1 MIKIE
6 EHNIKKNFDVIIIG
20 GGMTGCASAYFLT
33 KGGMKVALIEMRSIC
48 SGSSGRN
55 GGQVIQVE
63 GRDELSP
70 EMCKKKNSIAA
81 PGKKL
86 LSELNEELDFDIE
99 YRKNGS
105 LDMAYSEHDEKIIKQ
120 NIDWQRDAGED
131 KLVYLDPA
139 DLKEF
144 CPVFGDEI
152 RGAKLRKDDG
162 NVNPFRITY
171 AFAFAAQRLG
181 ASIFTYTTVKSLITG
196 RDKVLGVRTDKGD
209 FLAGYG
215 VVNATNAWT
224 KYLFP
229 EYPVV
234 PCKILA
240 FVTEQLPTIPLPAI
254 ETVTNDDFDR
264 TPFLFYGGSQ
274 KDGNVIIGGPPVTL
288 PESMDDHFNED
299 LMYDDISRFKR
310 LYAKYWPKIKDV
322 SLIRG
327 WGGAL
332 GFTPDALP
340 LVGRTRFENLYM
352 NTGFTN
358 GMAWCPICGQL
369 IAEVILKNG
378 KTSIP
383 IDIMDPE
390 RFSGEVFDWPE
401 KYNYT
406 ILHNYLATKHE
417 AERSKGY

>member
-1 MIKIE
+1 LIKIKE
-6 EHNIKKNFDVIIIG
+6 PDFKKNYDVIIIG
-20 GGMTGCASAYFLT
+20 GGMTGCASAYFLA
-33 KGGMKVALIEMRSIC
+33 KGGMKVALVEMRSLC
-48 SGSSGRN
+48 SGASGRN

-70 EMCKKKNSIAA
+70 EMCIKKNSIAA

-86 LSELNEELDFDIE
+86 LGELSEELDFDVE

-105 LDMAYSEHDEKIIKQ
+105 LDLAYSEHDERVIKMVME
-120 NIDWQRDAGED
+120 WQKSAGED
-131 KLVYLDPA
+131 QLVYLGSSE
-139 DLKEF
+139 LKEF
-144 CPVFGDEI
+144 CPVFGKEA

-162 NVNPFRITY
+162 NANPFRITY
-171 AFAFAAQRLG
+171 AFAYAAQRLG
-181 ASIFTYTTVKSLITG
+181 ASIFTYTNVRSLIM
-196 RDKVLGVRTDKGD
+196 DKNKVIGVSTDKGNIY
-209 FLAGYG
+209 AGNG

-229 EYPVV
+229 DYPVM

-240 FVTEQLPTIPLPAI
+240 FVTEQLPTIPLPAAEAVI
-254 ETVTNDDFDR
+254 VDDFDKN
-264 TPFLFYGGSQ
+264 PFLFYGGSQ
-274 KDGNVIIGGPPVTL
+274 KDGNVVIGGPPVKM
-288 PESMDDHFNED
+288 PDSMDEHFDEEIY
-299 LMYDDISRFKR
+299 YDDIIRFR
-310 LYAKYWPKIKDV
+310 RIYEQYWPKIKDV

-340 LVGRTRFENLYM
+340 LVGKTHIENLFM

-358 GMAWCPICGQL
+358 GMAWCPICGKL
-369 IAEVILKNG
+369 IAEVILNNG
-378 KTSIP
+378 YTSIP

-390 RFSGEVFDWPE
+390 RFSGEIFEWPE

-406 ILHNYLATKHE
+406 VLHNYLAEKE
-417 AERSKGY
+417 KSVKEKGH